1 MSYESDI
8 VKKKSVYAGYEA
20 QMVLQQH
27 LCVGLCELGPYF
39 WGRNIKIT
47 IREL

>member
-8 VKKKSVYAGYEA
+8 VKKKSVHAGYEA
-20 QMVLQQH
+20 QMVLQQ
-27 LCVGLCELGPYF
+27 LLRVGLCELGLYF

-47 IREL
+47 T